1 MIGIKRTN
9 MTKHIFLAVVLVAG
23 ASVANAQGPAFG
35 VKGGL
40 NISSLAVDN
49 ADEEKT
55 RLGANAGIFLR
66 TMPDEP
72 LGLQV
77 ELLYSAKGANAT
89 YSGFFGLLDQNVD
102 FNLNYLELPVL
113 VSFRAAGIVDFQLGG
128 YAGYLLNARVS
139 TSGDL
144 GSASDELD
152 KDNFRSV
159 DFGIAGGVGFNAGP
173 AQIGLRYHHGLT
185 KVADSDAA
193 NTVLGDATN
202 RCLQAYVALGIPGR

>member
-23 ASVANAQGPAFG
+23 ASVANAQGPAIG
-35 VKGGL
+35 VKGDL

-102 FNLNYLELPVL
+102 FNLNYVELPVL

-185 KVADSDAA
+185 KVTNSDAT

-202 RCLQAYVALGIPGR
+202 RCLQAYIALGIPGR